1 MLPSL
6 LLRYLLSIA
15 NTERVELNLSLEA
28 LIFVIKLIIIAMD
41 ANRGIPTLNKN
52 FGRPLEAGSVSSLET
67 YEKQLAYMMPPKTL
81 MGFASQHIPR

>member
-1 MLPSL
+1 M
-6 LLRYLLSIA
+6 
-15 NTERVELNLSLEA
+15 E
-28 LIFVIKLIIIAMD
+28 

-81 MGFASQHIPR
+81 MGFASQHNPR